1 MKKFAAFILLGGM
14 VLTLAACSEGR
25 PAGNDDTGTGVTENH
40 AFVPVYRV
48 DVEELDPKVYP
59 DDYPLI
65 PIAEFEAAFELLSDG
80 IVEGI
85 LKSYQDVYDIF
96 GVDGAYY
103 ENCDKLYN
111 DQLYKYY
118 GWYADSGVSIF
129 LTFKSDGESLEPF
142 AYTGNGIIPK
152 RS

>member
-1 MKKFAAFILLGGM
+1 VRKFAAFILLGGV
-14 VLTLAACSEGR
+14 VLTFAACSEGR
-25 PAGNDDTGTGVTENH
+25 PVDNDDTDTTVTED
-40 AFVPVYRV
+40 ATFVPVYKV
-48 DVEELDPKVYP
+48 DVEELDPNVYP

-65 PIAEFEAAFELLSDG
+65 PIAKFEAAFQLLSDG
-80 IVEGI
+80 IVEGR
-85 LKSYQDVYDIF
+85 LDSYQDVYDIF

>member
-1 MKKFAAFILLGGM
+1 MNKFTAFILLGGM
-14 VLTLAACSEGR
+14 VLTFAACSEGEL
-25 PAGNDDTGTGVTENH
+25 ADKDDTGISVAED
-40 AFVPVYRV
+40 AIFVPVYRV
-48 DVEELDPKVYP
+48 GVEELDPNVYP

-65 PIAEFEAAFELLSDG
+65 PIAEFEAAFQLLSDG
-80 IVEGI
+80 IVERK
-85 LKSYQDVYDIF
+85 LDSYQDVSDIF